1 MDASM
6 PPPRRVAPM
15 AAVAAV
21 AALLLVALILLLMPK
36 SGTLIVTVAGPNN
49 RRIDTVEVFVDGAK
63 KCPFSPCKVEGLEKG
78 AHTIRVA
85 AAGYADTADKVVEVG
100 KETIIPFELARASE
114 GTGIRVTA
122 EGTGLKLFVDGRE
135 VGPLPQE
142 LTDLTPGD
150 HVIRVGGN
158 DRYAPYEEHVSVEA
172 DKVKTV
178 GPLNLKVV
186 KGLAMI
192 EAGSNAEG
200 AKVLLVSGSERRPIP
215 KLPIKLDIRTDR
227 SYRLVAIRKGFAN
240 FEQPIEFEAGKAE
253 RTFIVE
259 LTAGATQEEAEPAE
273 SESSHSARRVASR
286 STTSS
291 AGTSTKSAAKGT
303 GTLNVNSIPASTIL
317 LDGTPKGTTPKV
329 GLVVSAGPHT
339 VLFVNK
345 GVRKA
350 VSVNVPAG
358 GKATAMTRF

>member
-1 MDASM
+1 
-6 PPPRRVAPM
+6 M
-15 AAVAAV
+15 AAVGAV
-21 AALLLVALILLLMPK
+21 AVLLLAALILLVMPK

-63 KCPFSPCKVEGLEKG
+63 KCPFSPCKIEGLDKG

-100 KETIIPFELARASE
+100 KETIVPFELTRASE

-158 DRYAPYEEHVSVEA
+158 DRYAPYEEHVSVET
-172 DKVKTV
+172 DKVKTI
-178 GPLNLKVV
+178 GPLQLKVV

-192 EAGSNAEG
+192 EAGANAEG

-215 KLPIKLDIRTDR
+215 KLPIKLDIRTDK
-227 SYRLVAIRKGFAN
+227 SYRLVAIKKGFAN
-240 FEQPIEFEAGKAE
+240 FQQPIEFEPGKAE
-253 RTFIVE
+253 KTFVVE
-259 LTAGATQEEAEPAE
+259 LTAGDAQEESVAVA
-273 SESSHSARRVASR
+273 SSHSARRTATR
-286 STTSS
+286 SSS
-291 AGTSTKSAAKGT
+291 APRSSAKGAT
-303 GTLNVNSIPASTIL
+303 GTLNINSIPASTIL
-317 LDGTPKGTTPKV
+317 LDGTPKGSTPKV
-329 GLVVSAGPHT
+329 GLKVSAGPHT
-339 VLFVNK
+339 VLFINK

-358 GKATAMTRF
+358 GKVTAATRF

>member
-1 MDASM
+1 
-6 PPPRRVAPM
+6 M

-21 AALLLVALILLLMPK
+21 AVLLLVALIFLVMPK
-36 SGTLIVTVAGPNN
+36 SGALIVTVAGPNN
-49 RRIDTVEVFVDGAK
+49 RRIDAVEVFVDGAK
-63 KCPFSPCKVEGLEKG
+63 KCPFSPCKVDGLDKG
-78 AHTIRVA
+78 AHTIRVT

-100 KETIIPFELARASE
+100 KETIVPFELARASE

-122 EGTGLKLFVDGRE
+122 EGTGLKLFVDGKE

-142 LTDLTPGD
+142 LTDMPPGD

-158 DRYAPYEEHVSVEA
+158 DRYEPHEEHVTVEP
-172 DKVKTV
+172 DKLKTI
-178 GPLNLKVV
+178 GPLRLKVV

-192 EAGSNAEG
+192 EAGANAEG

-215 KLPIKLDIRTDR
+215 KLPIKLDIRTDK
-227 SYRLVAIRKGFAN
+227 SYRLVAIKKGFAN
-240 FEQPIEFEAGKAE
+240 FGQPIEFEPGNAE
-253 RTFIVE
+253 KTFVVE
-259 LTAGATQEEAEPAE
+259 LTAGAAQEQEAEPAQRV
-273 SESSHSARRVASR
+273 SSRSASR
-286 STTSS
+286 VSSRSSS
-291 AGTSTKSAAKGT
+291 ASTKSAARGAT
-303 GTLNVNSIPASTIL
+303 GTLNINSIPASTIL
-317 LDGTPKGTTPKV
+317 LDGTPKGSTPKV

-345 GVRKA
+345 GARKS